1 MQLIYTNTAWFCRV
15 QYCWVT
21 ARYLNI
27 NKQVALSCTDKCSS
41 DQCQNLH
48 TLKSRSRLARP
59 HAEIWWTAWPAWI
72 CVSAYIGFCVAAA
85 PLADRWH
92 PPGSQYH
99 RGEESLQEEDSCFRN
114 RNYLIYFC
122 DEKHPVIKKFKRG
135 RNELKPLI
143 RGWLVGRVPSGSSG
157 IPNQWR

>member
-85 PLADRWH
+85 PLADRW
-92 PPGSQYH
+92 PPLGHSITVEKRACRKRILVFETGITSSIFAMKNIQLSKSSKE
-99 RGEESLQEEDSCFRN
+99 GEMSSSR
-114 RNYLIYFC
+114 
-122 DEKHPVIKKFKRG
+122 
-135 RNELKPLI
+135 
-143 RGWLVGRVPSGSSG
+143 WLEVD
-157 IPNQWR
+157 